1 MKKRA
6 NPRKSDILREVRSR
20 TGLAG
25 SQRVCCFHF
34 SCCKPRDHFGLVKT
48 RRQATKVTKQHVQR
62 FPGSFV
68 VEQRNSSLKRFSKL
82 TCERQ
87 FQVLNTTP
95 LWRLAKPQVRF
106 RHRSERTRFLRGN
119 RVVLPVLQRRNS
131 LLVSNETKR
140 AVVKSECSFESPADT
155 VDLFH
160 VTAFEMSVFRLFQV
174 VFTQNQ

>member
-1 MKKRA
+1 MPLVLSEKRA

-62 FPGSFV
+62 LPGSFV

-82 TCERQ
+82 TCEAIPSSEHN
-87 FQVLNTTP
+87 FVVAFGKTT
-95 LWRLAKPQVRF
+95 
-106 RHRSERTRFLRGN
+106 G
-119 RVVLPVLQRRNS
+119 
-131 LLVSNETKR
+131 
-140 AVVKSECSFESPADT
+140 SFPS
-155 VDLFH
+155 
-160 VTAFEMSVFRLFQV
+160 QK
-174 VFTQNQ
+174 